1 MECGVRPDVIRTEAL
16 TKMYGKLT
24 AVNRINLNIPDGQ
37 IYGFLGPNGAG
48 KTSTI
53 MMLLG
58 MTRPTSGQIY
68 LFGELYTPDRL
79 DLRSRIGVVPEKH
92 PRGMWNWMTGLEYLQ
107 MFAELYRVQNAKT
120 RIDAMLEKVGL
131 QKARNR
137 RIAGY
142 SRGMLQKLSFVRA
155 LLPDPDMLFLDEPI
169 SGLDPI
175 AIKQTRDLI
184 LEQSREGRTIFISS
198 HLLSEMEKICHRL
211 AIIHLGNLVAEDT
224 MDSLLLQIA
233 TDREIV
239 LELEAVPEGLRKDLQ
254 DLDFVYAA
262 EEEGNRIAVKVP
274 KEGDF
279 RKSLSEYLIRRN
291 LVPLSLSVSS
301 FSLEEA
307 FVTITQENV
316 EKFAAMGSER

>member
-1 MECGVRPDVIRTEAL
+1 MIQTNEL
-16 TKMYGKLT
+16 TKKYGDFT
-24 AVNRINLNIPDGQ
+24 AVNRVNLNIPEGQ

-58 MTRPTSGQIY
+58 MTSPTSGEIF
-68 LFGELYTPDRL
+68 LFGERYTQDRL
-79 DLRSRIGVVPEKH
+79 DLRKRIGVVPEKH
-92 PRGMWNWMTGLEYLQ
+92 PTGMWTWMTALEYLQ
-107 MFAELYRVQNAKT
+107 MFAELYEVENAVE
-120 RIDAMLEKVGL
+120 RIPYMLEKVGL
-131 QKARNR
+131 ADATNR
-137 RIAGY
+137 RIDGY

-175 AIKQTRDLI
+175 GIKQLRDLI
-184 LEQSREGRTIFISS
+184 LEENREGRTIFISS

-211 AIIHLGNLVAEDT
+211 AIIHMGNLLAEDT
-224 MDSLLLQIA
+224 MDSLLLQISKEK
-233 TDREIV
+233 EIII
-239 LELEAVPEGLRKDLQ
+239 ELESVPEWLLEDLRS
-254 DLDFVYAA
+254 LDFVLGGEAV
-262 EEEGNRIAVKVP
+262 ERRVSVKVP

-279 RKSLSEYLIRRN
+279 RKALSEFLIKKN
-291 LVPLSLSVSS
+291 LVPLSLSLKS

-316 EKFAAMGSER
+316 ERLAAMGGER

>member
-1 MECGVRPDVIRTEAL
+1 
-16 TKMYGKLT
+16 
-24 AVNRINLNIPDGQ
+24 
-37 IYGFLGPNGAG
+37 
-48 KTSTI
+48 
-53 MMLLG
+53 
-58 MTRPTSGQIY
+58 
-68 LFGELYTPDRL
+68 
-79 DLRSRIGVVPEKH
+79 
-92 PRGMWNWMTGLEYLQ
+92 
-107 MFAELYRVQNAKT
+107 
-120 RIDAMLEKVGL
+120 
-131 QKARNR
+131 
-137 RIAGY
+137 
-142 SRGMLQKLSFVRA
+142 MLQKLSFVRA